1 MFESIIK
8 RTFNRRKPH
17 TNPCR
22 GSIVIDINLPDSE
35 NFFDVVM
42 KEESHWGI
50 SRLIL
55 TIATIGHLFKRTFI
69 LYKKYRRLRLCKN
82 YGPTATNQFA
92 FFRFGSFDH
101 RPKPGCHYNL
111 GKIKKKQKNEYGTH
125 NLFIVV
131 KKQNKEHFS
140 SGFMEIYLIDSFET
154 KK

>member
-1 MFESIIK
+1 MQTDLMGQISLQDSFIFGIFDSLPTLFTFQIGMSELIIK
-8 RTFNRRKPH
+8 RTFIRRKPH
-17 TNPCR
+17 TNLCR
-22 GSIVIDINLPDSE
+22 GSKIIDINLPDSE

-55 TIATIGHLFKRTFI
+55 TIATFGHLFKRTFI

-101 RPKPGCHYNL
+101 RPEPGCHYN
-111 GKIKKKQKNEYGTH
+111 
-125 NLFIVV
+125 F
-131 KKQNKEHFS
+131 
-140 SGFMEIYLIDSFET
+140 
-154 KK
+154 